1 MRRIAFW
8 FLWAAV
14 FAIPWENVVRLEGL
28 GTLSRLVGMIAAGA
42 GIAAVILARE
52 VRRPNTLLISMGV
65 FVLWSGVTVFWTI
78 DPHLSFLRLF
88 TYAQLFVLVWLVHE
102 FASEPRQLRRLMQA
116 FVLGAWVA
124 VGNSLTNFILGQET
138 TYMRFGAA
146 GFDPGDFGLTVALA
160 LPLAWHIGITESN
173 RLFRWL
179 YLGYMPAA
187 VLSILLSASRGPFVA
202 MGIALLIVL
211 WTYPRLR
218 LLPKAL
224 VLAAAIA
231 GAIAVPALVPEE
243 SFARLQRG
251 VDEVQE
257 GTLEGRGQIWRAGTE
272 VFREHSVLGVG
283 VGAFRASVE
292 NRLGRAWAAHNTFL
306 AVAVESGIIGLGIF
320 LALILLTLRVVWDL
334 PPPERRLWLIL
345 GTTWVVGVMNLSW
358 QYRKPTWLLL
368 ALLVAHAAVMRSQ
381 SAQPQEEQTV

>member
-14 FAIPWENVVRLEGL
+14 FAIPWENVVRIEGL
-28 GTLSRLVGMIAAGA
+28 GTLSRLVGMVAAAAGF
-42 GIAAVILARE
+42 AAVALER
-52 VRRPNTLLISMGV
+52 RFKRPNSMLIVVGV
-65 FVLWSGVTVFWTI
+65 FVLWSGLTVFWTI
-78 DPHLSFLRLF
+78 DPHLSFSRLF
-88 TYAQLFVLVWLVHE
+88 TYAQLSVLVWLVYE
-102 FASEPRQLRRLMQA
+102 FGSEPLQLRRLMQA

-124 VGNSLTNFILGQET
+124 VGNSLVNFALGQAT

-160 LPLAWHIGITESN
+160 LPFAWHVGITESN
-173 RLFRWL
+173 RVFRWL
-179 YLGYMPAA
+179 YLGYLPAGI
-187 VLSILLSASRGPFVA
+187 LSILLSASRGPFVA
-202 MGIALLIVL
+202 MSIALLLVI

-224 VLAAAIA
+224 VFVAAMA

-251 VDEVQE
+251 VEEVEE
-257 GTLEGRGQIWRAGTE
+257 GSLEGRVQIWRAGID
-272 VFREHSVLGVG
+272 VFREHSVVGVG

-292 NRLGRAWAAHNTFL
+292 NSLGRAWAAHNTLL
-306 AVAVESGIIGLGIF
+306 AVAVESGIIGLVIF
-320 LALILLTLRVVWDL
+320 FILILFTLRIIWDL

-345 GTTWVVGVMNLSW
+345 GITWFVGVMNLSW

-368 ALLVAHAAVMRSQ
+368 ALLAAQAVVMRGQ
-381 SAQPQEEQTV
+381 SLRGEEEQAA

>member
-14 FAIPWENVVRLEGL
+14 FAIPWENVIRLEGL
-28 GTLSRLVGMIAAGA
+28 GTLSRLVGMIAAAA
-42 GIAAVILARE
+42 GIAAVVLARE
-52 VRRPNTLLISMGV
+52 VRRPNSLLIGMAV

-78 DPHLSFLRLF
+78 DPHLSFMRLF

-102 FASEPRQLRRLMQA
+102 FASEPRQLRSLMQA

-124 VGNSLTNFILGQET
+124 VGNSLTNFALGQAT

-160 LPLAWHIGITESN
+160 LPFAWHIGITESN
-173 RLFRWL
+173 RGLRWL

-224 VLAAAIA
+224 VFAAAIA
-231 GAIAVPALVPEE
+231 GAFAVPAVVPGE
-243 SFARLQRG
+243 SFARLRRG

-257 GTLEGRGQIWRAGTE
+257 GTLEGRGQIWQAGIE
-272 VFREHSVLGVG
+272 VFREHSVVGVG
-283 VGAFRASVE
+283 VGAFRRSVE

-306 AVAVESGIIGLGIF
+306 AVAVESGVIGLVIF
-320 LALILLTLRVVWDL
+320 LILILLTLRVIWDL

-345 GTTWVVGVMNLSW
+345 GITWFVGVMNLSW

-368 ALLVAHAAVMRSQ
+368 ALLAAHAVAMRSQ
-381 SAQPQEEQTV
+381 SLRRQEEETV